1 MDRHDLPGVTLS
13 DAAKAHEKD
22 LEHQHEYNCKAM
34 TYWVDEERENAFCLI
49 EAPNKQAVRDLHN
62 RAHGLIPHEIIEVN
76 SNLVKSFLG
85 RIHDPE
91 PHDDTDFTIIN
102 DSAFRA
108 LMVIESSNYIERIE
122 SNQFDL
128 FYQKFH
134 NSLNKSI
141 KKFKGSVVL
150 LKSNSY
156 LVSFKSV
163 TNAVLCA
170 LKIQANMKYITPN
183 FDRSYRLL
191 KIGICSGLPVTD
203 KKNLFEDAINLATHL
218 CEVVAGQIVI
228 SSEIKSIYESL
239 NHNAFINEEHIR
251 ALKPG
256 EEKFLKQL
264 MIFVEAN
271 WNDPLFNVS
280 DFSVKMGYSKSQL
293 NRKLK
298 FLTGKSPN
306 NFIKEFRLQRSLKL
320 LYNQFGN
327 ISEVAFETGFN
338 SPAYFSKCFS
348 EYFGVLPS
356 AYVRQHVN

>member
-1 MDRHDLPGVTLS
+1 MPIYMDRHDLPGVTLS

-22 LEHQHEYNCKAM
+22 LEYQHEYNCKAM

-49 EAPNKQAVRDLHN
+49 QAPSKQAVRDLHN

-91 PHDDTDFTIIN
+91 PLDDSQLTLVS

-108 LMVIESSNYIERIE
+108 LMVIETSNYIERIE

-141 KKFKGSVVL
+141 KKFNGRVVL

-170 LKIQANMKYITPN
+170 LKIQRNIKYITPN
-183 FDRSYRLL
+183 FDANYR
-191 KIGICSGLPVTD
+191 KFRIGISSGIPVTD
-203 KKNLFEDAINLATHL
+203 KDNLFEDAI
-218 CEVVAGQIVI
+218 
-228 SSEIKSIYESL
+228 
-239 NHNAFINEEHIR
+239 
-251 ALKPG
+251 
-256 EEKFLKQL
+256 
-264 MIFVEAN
+264 
-271 WNDPLFNVS
+271 
-280 DFSVKMGYSKSQL
+280 
-293 NRKLK
+293 
-298 FLTGKSPN
+298 
-306 NFIKEFRLQRSLKL
+306 
-320 LYNQFGN
+320 
-327 ISEVAFETGFN
+327 
-338 SPAYFSKCFS
+338 
-348 EYFGVLPS
+348 
-356 AYVRQHVN
+356 